1 MIYKKIPYKSG
12 LQILNRF
19 KATDEA
25 VELINEDMSVSE
37 TIDALKASDLNFD
50 LVQLLAH
57 GLPVRESIW
66 WASLC
71 LDIRQNEW
79 SPIQKQCIDTARQWV
94 KSPSEELRRKSELF
108 ANRLEQ
114 NCGPSWLAQAV
125 FWNGSGSIVAADLPA
140 VLPDPNL
147 YAKAVSGSVNHA
159 AALPQWEGT
168 EKYYQQSFAMA
179 VDIATGGNGK
189 EVEA

>member
-1 MIYKKIPYKSG
+1 
-12 LQILNRF
+12 
-19 KATDEA
+19 
-25 VELINEDMSVSE
+25 MSVPDS
-37 TIDALKASDLNFD
+37 IDVLKQEELNFD

-71 LDIRQNEW
+71 LDIRISEW
-79 SPIQKQCIDTARQWV
+79 SPSQVQCINTAKEWV
-94 KSPSEELRRKSELF
+94 KSPGEELRRKAELF

-125 FWNGSGSIVAADLPA
+125 FWNGSGSIVSADLPA

-147 YAKAVSGSVNHA
+147 YAKAVSGAINHA

-168 EKYYQQSFAMA
+168 NKYYQQAFSMA
-179 VDIATGGNGK
+179 LSIATGGNGK
-189 EVEA
+189 EVEE